1 MSPPEVLEMSHG
13 AGTEVSI
20 SERRR
25 AARCNPCYGLF
36 QASTEAFSLLS
47 VVSLEVASARN
58 LQRGQAKHSDSE
70 LVHTVLLDLW
80 IEKTQAILR
89 VAEHQAGRPETKG
102 MWFMCTRM
110 RARSWWGWWWS
121 LSTLMMIPQVAL
133 WGWVCRFG
141 RWLQP
146 A

>member
-1 MSPPEVLEMSHG
+1 MSHG

-25 AARCNPCYGLF
+25 AAPGNPCYGFF
-36 QASTEAFSLLS
+36 QASTEAFSLLC
-47 VVSLEVASARN
+47 VVSLEVVSARN

-89 VAEHQAGRPETKG
+89 VAEHQAGVRKPKACGSCVQECGQELVRMVVKLIYIDDDTPSSLMG
-102 MWFMCTRM
+102 M
-110 RARSWWGWWWS
+110 S
-121 LSTLMMIPQVAL
+121 L
-133 WGWVCRFG
+133 
-141 RWLQP
+141 
-146 A
+146 